1 MRKYGGS
8 PATEQINGG
17 IKSVDL
23 AGKDSSASSEGSKN
37 ANTSLEGG
45 DTSVN
50 LDNSSINNASFQV
63 DNDDSERD
71 THHTE
76 EPDHS
81 EAHTDG
87 SVATTI
93 KQRRELLDNQLKNYK
108 QEKMKR
114 KLPVDSQMLCCAQE
128 ELKIKRR
135 LVEQMDKMDKL
146 YAENME
152 RMSNTMEKL
161 TQSISDGFALL
172 KQPIAH
178 HQYLPPNMY
187 HPPAFNPYM
196 QGPYNTMPNYQSSH
210 SSSPPLIHLDPF
222 PHHVICLTP
231 MNVMT

>member
-1 MRKYGGS
+1 MGGS
-8 PATEQINGG
+8 PATEQLNGG
-17 IKSVDL
+17 IESVDL
-23 AGKDSSASSEGSKN
+23 AQKDSSASSEGSKN

-81 EAHTDG
+81 ETHTDG

-146 YAENME
+146 
-152 RMSNTMEKL
+152 
-161 TQSISDGFALL
+161 LL
-172 KQPIAH
+172 KIWRECRILWKNSPNL
-178 HQYLPPNMY
+178 YLMV
-187 HPPAFNPYM
+187 
-196 QGPYNTMPNYQSSH
+196 
-210 SSSPPLIHLDPF
+210 LL
-222 PHHVICLTP
+222 C
-231 MNVMT
+231 